1 MGNLLKQ
8 MEARMS
14 DPKLNA
20 NFNREVS
27 KSYEISK
34 EDRKKYALV
43 HMSFQAYKKNV
54 SNWKRHFD

>member
-27 KSYEISK
+27 KPYEISK
-34 EDRKKYALV
+34 EDKKKYTLV
-43 HMSFQAYKKNV
+43 HESFQVYKKNDP
-54 SNWKRHFD
+54 NWMQHFD